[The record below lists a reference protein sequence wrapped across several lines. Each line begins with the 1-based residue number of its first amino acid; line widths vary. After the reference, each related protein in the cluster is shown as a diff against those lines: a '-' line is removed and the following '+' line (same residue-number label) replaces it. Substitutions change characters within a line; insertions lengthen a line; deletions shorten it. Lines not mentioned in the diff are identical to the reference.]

1 MNCTTMTILKAILPA
16 ILTIVGNLL
25 FYICIKKKVDN
36 SIEKHKIAFSGIFK
50 ERVDIYKEILRQIF
64 DIKQSMH
71 QYQYAGTSDKGEKI
85 MLNINQFINF
95 YLINQPFLS
104 DKMISELKKVREEF
118 QSVFD
123 SFYIHHST
131 SKEQGIDPETRT
143 ELLKKF
149 FEAGN
154 KLKGDHPFKT
164 LEETIIKEMR
174 TDLRVDN
181 F

>member
-1 MNCTTMTILKAILPA
+1 MTILTAILPA
-16 ILTIVGNLL
+16 ILTITGNVL
-25 FYICIKKKVDN
+25 FYLWIKQKVDN

-50 ERVDIYKEILRQIF
+50 ERIDIYKEILRQIF
-64 DIKQSMH
+64 DIKQFIQ
-71 QYQYAGTSDKGEKI
+71 QYQYGGTPDKGEKI
-85 MLNINQFINF
+85 MLDINKFINY

-104 DKMISELKKVREEF
+104 DKMIAELKKIREEF

-123 SFYIHHST
+123 NFYIHHSI
-131 SKEQGIDPETRT
+131 SEKQGIDPDTRT